1 MNKVRIAF
9 IGLGNT
15 HVANNAEAFNK
26 YPDICEI
33 VGAADY
39 PVHNPEDIE
48 IKKQLNFPK
57 NIEIK
62 VWEDYKELLKQN
74 IDLAIICAEVSDYA
88 DLCEEI
94 LAMNIHSLVEKPM
107 ALNMEHAAR
116 MYNAHKKSKAQLMIN
131 WPVAWFPTFRKLKEL
146 ADGGEVGDILRVQY
160 RSPAT
165 FGPYSDKVDDR
176 SELADQWWYKKEKG
190 GGAILD
196 YACYGCVL
204 TTWLAGKRAESVYGI
219 KKNFLIPFAEVEDYS
234 AFTLDFGDCV
244 GFLEGSWST
253 VSNGEIPTGPIV
265 YGNKGVI
272 VADRFDT
279 KVKVYKTFL
288 PYKPSPA
295 PDAVY
300 DVSEIEDNLALNVI
314 NFILKGTPLFEM
326 ITADFNI
333 KAMAALDAGIRSCE
347 SGKSEEVKNYE

>member
-26 YPDICEI
+26 YPEMCEI

-107 ALNMEHAAR
+107 AINMEHAVR
-116 MYNAHKKSKAQLMIN
+116 MYKAHEKSKAQLMIN
-131 WPVAWFPTFRKLKEL
+131 WPVAWFPSFRKAKEL
-146 ADGGEVGDILRVQY
+146 ADSGEIGDVLRIQY

-165 FGPYSDKVDDR
+165 FGPYSNKVENR
-176 SELADQWWYKKEKG
+176 EELAEQWWYKKDKG

-204 TTWLAGKRAESVYGI
+204 TTWLAGKQAKRVSGI

-234 AFTLDFGDCV
+234 TFTIDFGNCV
-244 GFLEGSWST
+244 GLLEGSWST
-253 VSNGEIPTGPIV
+253 VSNGEIPTGPVI
-265 YGNKGVI
+265 YGSKGVI
-272 VADRFDT
+272 VADRYDT
-279 KVKVYKTFL
+279 RVKLYKTFL
-288 PYKPSPA
+288 PYSPSPA
-295 PDAVY
+295 ADEVY
-300 DVSEIEDNLALNVI
+300 EVGEIEDNLAFNVLNFVS
-314 NFILKGTPLFEM
+314 KGTPLFEM
-326 ITADFNI
+326 ITAEFNI

-347 SGKSEEVKNYE
+347 TGIIEECKNYE